1 METAAVKLAERILS
15 KTIKPKVASKLS
27 HLGELFDFEVNL
39 KDKQVAFV
47 IHLKGE
53 VEPLEGSLRIIDFN
67 FTEKEGKLLLVV
79 RKVSLVAREWMAAAL
94 EQYWPG
100 EVKFEISDNEYIL
113 KALKAAGML
122 I

>member
-1 METAAVKLAERILS
+1 MEAAAVILVEKMLS
-15 KTIKPKVASKLS
+15 KAIKPIVSSKLS
-27 HLGELFDFEVNL
+27 NLGELSEFEVDL

-53 VEPLEGSLRIIDFN
+53 VKPLKGSIRILDFN
-67 FTEKEGKLLLVV
+67 FTEKDGKVLLIV

-94 EQYWPG
+94 DQYWPG

-113 KALKAAGML
+113 MALKAAGML
-122 I
+122 N